1 MTASFLADLPA
12 APWRHGVVTLL
23 SMMKDEGP
31 YLLEWVAHHLALG
44 FTRLVVY
51 TNDCTDGTDRMLMR
65 LEELGLAHHRVNAMP
80 PKLPPQPSALKHA
93 QAEQL
98 VCGSDWV
105 MVCDADE
112 FLCIR
117 HGGGTLGGLLDAVTA
132 RGANGIVMTWRIFGS
147 SGLQDWSR
155 APVCEQYLSAAP
167 EGWNRGWGVKTLFR
181 FDPGHWKLGI
191 HRPKIRSR
199 SIGTGFPETVRWL
212 NGSGVPM
219 EDEFR
224 LHGWRSI
231 RRTVGHAWAQ
241 MNHYAVKSIDSY
253 AVRKAR
259 GNVNFKPDKYSPA
272 YWALMDR
279 NEVRCEAILRHA
291 PARRRV
297 FEALL
302 RDPVLHRLHHA
313 ALEGVEARLAAFRA
327 TDDYVALV
335 AALSEAGRVPIDQ
348 VVARPPKP
356 RDPARIA
363 AILDRAS
370 VGPRNGRS
378 PSAPDGAAAAGV
390 SVPRPRS
397 RSTAS

>member
-1 MTASFLADLPA
+1 MTAAALAELLASPS
-12 APWRHGVVTLL
+12 RHGVVTVL

-31 YLLEWVAHHLALG
+31 YLLEWVAHQLALG
-44 FTRLVVY
+44 FTRVVVY

-65 LEELGLAHHRVNAMP
+65 LEELGLAHHRVNAIP
-80 PKLPPQPSALKHA
+80 AGLSPQPSALSHA
-93 QAEQL
+93 LAEPL
-98 VCGSDWV
+98 VLGSDWLI
-105 MVCDADE
+105 VCDADE

-117 HGGGTLGGLLDAVTA
+117 HGDGSLGGLLDAVTA
-132 RGANGIVMTWRIFGS
+132 QGANGIVVTWRIFGS
-147 SGLQDWSR
+147 SAVQDWSC

-191 HRPKIRSR
+191 HRPKIRNR
-199 SIGTGFPETVRWL
+199 SIGAGFPATVRWL

-224 LHGWRSI
+224 FHGWRSI
-231 RRTVGHAWAQ
+231 RRTVGHDWAQ

-253 AVRKAR
+253 ALRKAR
-259 GNVNFKPDKYSPA
+259 GNVNFKPDKYTTG

-302 RDPVLHRLHHA
+302 RDPVLHRLHRA
-313 ALEGVEARLAAFRA
+313 ALAGAEEKIAAFRA
-327 TDDYVALV
+327 TDAYATLV
-335 AALSEAGRVPIDQ
+335 AGLGEAGRVPIEA

-363 AILDRAS
+363 AILDRAGAGRRRRGASAATPEAAPQAFSGPPPLSRWS
-370 VGPRNGRS
+370 VS
-378 PSAPDGAAAAGV
+378 
-390 SVPRPRS
+390 
-397 RSTAS
+397 